1 MSNQSSEKNLKIV
14 SFFNIDQTKETS
26 IAYAESL
33 VSAGF
38 PSTAENFSERS
49 LDLNDLLIK
58 HPISTFYIRVLG
70 DSMINAGINSNDILI
85 VDRALSVSNNKIAV
99 VRINNDFTVKRI
111 KFAQDKILL
120 MAENDHYT
128 PIEITQ
134 EMDFEI
140 WGIVTYV
147 IHKV

>member
-1 MSNQSSEKNLKIV
+1 MSNDSINNLKIV
-14 SFFNIDQTKETS
+14 SFFNIDQTKQTS

-33 VSAGF
+33 ISAGF
-38 PSTAENFSERS
+38 PSTAENFSEKS

-70 DSMINAGINSNDILI
+70 DSMLNAGIHSNDILI

-99 VRINNDFTVKRI
+99 VRINNEFTVKRI
-111 KFAQDKILL
+111 KFSRDKILL
-120 MAENDHYT
+120 MAENDNYA